1 MMDAVKY
8 LKEASRMC
16 LSVECSECPLNY
28 EVINPTFPCK
38 TSSISAERKDPE
50 KCVTIVEKWS
60 AEHPVK
66 TRQSEFLNVFPN
78 AELNTDGI
86 LTIAP
91 CLVDKTLNRSA
102 GNTEECCIKNDC
114 IKCRKEYWL
123 AEVAN

>member
-16 LSVECSECPLNY
+16 LSVECSECPLNH
-28 EVINPTFPCK
+28 EVKNPTFPCK
-38 TSSISAERKDPE
+38 TSSISAERNDPE

-78 AELNTDGI
+78 ADLNTDGVLDI
-86 LTIAP
+86 FP
-91 CLVDKTLNRSA
+91 CAIDVNYFKGCEGETDCY
-102 GNTEECCIKNDC
+102 ECK
-114 IKCRKEYWL
+114 KEYWFT
-123 AEVAN
+123 EVTD

>member
-28 EVINPTFPCK
+28 EVKNPTFPCK
-38 TSSISAERKDPE
+38 TSSINAERNDPE

-66 TRQSEFLNVFPN
+66 TRQSEFLELFPN
-78 AELNTDGI
+78 ASTDEDGVLDI
-86 LTIAP
+86 SP
-91 CLVDKTLNRSA
+91 CAIDVNYFKGCEDETNCA
-102 GNTEECCIKNDC
+102 ICA
-114 IKCRKEYWL
+114 KEYWL